1 MRVYRRSVVSC
12 RRWVGERG
20 LIMETIT
27 TTTAAILALLLVLP
41 VILLWALWRL
51 SLSPHQNARRMRAA
65 GDSYRAIG
73 AAIGVSHTTARRWCL
88 A

>member
-1 MRVYRRSVVSC
+1 
-12 RRWVGERG
+12 
-20 LIMETIT
+20 METIT
-27 TTTAAILALLLVLP
+27 TATAATLALLLFVP
-41 VILLWALWRL
+41 VVLLWALWRL

-73 AAIGVSHTTARRWCL
+73 AALGISHTTARRWCL